1 MHDSTLLSDDQIS
14 KKRTGVS
21 PSKSENVF
29 ASPNIAESRRGSACI
44 VQSTMLLRSP
54 QKMHAPYTQDAPLMT
69 EDMHEER
76 LRAAETF
83 GDAFNFSGQ
92 LEKDILSSDMS
103 AFKAANPGAVF
114 EDFIRWHS
122 PGDWE
127 SEETSKNGSFIDDEF
142 EAQNTKWPPSGRLSQ
157 RMSEQGNSWRKI
169 WNDSPALAVFE
180 QKPLLDPNKEGEKI
194 LHYLETLKPHQL
206 IEQMVCT
213 AFRASV
219 DTLSLTLFGNLKQL
233 RTKIGQLY
241 LTIAS
246 TLKPLG
252 ANHLH
257 DDELIDDL
265 KRLCLVFEH
274 IEKLVMLAASMHR
287 RLLNVPRL
295 CEAIFSDYFNF
306 YIPKMGTS
314 STSICYEKEF
324 NIREPVRMQERPS
337 IESMFTPPTT
347 NQSWRKV
354 LSMGNL
360 LNGHE
365 PTLRE
370 IVLSVH
376 DSMSGNHYGTGNTQS
391 TSDEIET
398 HRMYIR
404 GTSNDL
410 QVALSVTSCD

>member
-1 MHDSTLLSDDQIS
+1 M
-14 KKRTGVS
+14 
-21 PSKSENVF
+21 
-29 ASPNIAESRRGSACI
+29 AESRRGSAGI

-83 GDAFNFSGQ
+83 GDAFSFSGQ

-127 SEETSKNGSFIDDEF
+127 SEETSKNGSFIDDKF
-142 EAQNTKWPPSGRLSQ
+142 GAQNTKWPPSGRLSQ

-213 AFRASV
+213 AFRASA
-219 DTLSLTLFGNLKQL
+219 DTLNFTSFGNLKQL

-252 ANHLH
+252 
-257 DDELIDDL
+257 
-265 KRLCLVFEH
+265 
-274 IEKLVMLAASMHR
+274 EKLVTLAASMHR

-324 NIREPVRMQERPS
+324 NIREPVWTQERPS
-337 IESMFTPPTT
+337 IENMFTPPTA

-398 HRMYIR
+398 HRFLR
-404 GTSNDL
+404 GYYELNLHVWLFVNFGRGGRGGYGGGGGGRRDNYRDESGIPRKSKQIKSAQWYL
-410 QVALSVTSCD
+410 RLGLPQAPGV